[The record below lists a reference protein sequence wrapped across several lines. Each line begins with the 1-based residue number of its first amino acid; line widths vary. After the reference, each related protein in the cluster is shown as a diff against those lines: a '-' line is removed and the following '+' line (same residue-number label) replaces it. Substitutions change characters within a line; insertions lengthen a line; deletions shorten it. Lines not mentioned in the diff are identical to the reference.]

1 MVNSVRKPPVYP
13 REDGTPAGSL
23 RVLYWRFLALA
34 EARGAGWRPAPE
46 TPAEHHARIA
56 SAAPMWADAAPIVR
70 AFEDLRYGN
79 EDPAPET
86 LDRAREAYRALEAR
100 PRGS

>member
-1 MVNSVRKPPVYP
+1 L
-13 REDGTPAGSL
+13 AGSV

-34 EARGAGWRPAPE
+34 ESRGAGWRSLPE
-46 TPAEHHARIA
+46 TPAEHHSRIA
-56 SAAPMWADAAPIVR
+56 SATPTWAGAAPIVR
-70 AFEDLRYGN
+70 AFEDLRYGG

-86 LDRAREAYRALEAR
+86 VERAREAYRALETG

>member
-1 MVNSVRKPPVYP
+1 
-13 REDGTPAGSL
+13 
-23 RVLYWRFLALA
+23 
-34 EARGAGWRPAPE
+34 
-46 TPAEHHARIA
+46 
-56 SAAPMWADAAPIVR
+56 MWAGAAPIVR

-86 LDRAREAYRALEAR
+86 LERAREAYRALETR